1 MKKNLSIREKEKY
14 AHPFFKSLKM
24 KITAFIL
31 IVCVFQVTAKISY
44 SQEKIDLNFKQVPIN
59 KVFSEIKKQ
68 TSYKFFYNNSEI
80 DDKRLVSIKVKQA
93 SLSNVLSNLFTGY
106 QITYEI
112 INNQIVLK
120 KQVKKNKLK
129 TPVFTDDLK
138 TITGKI
144 TEEGS
149 DTPLPG
155 ASIIIEG
162 TEKGAVTNF
171 DGNFSIDANPGDVLV
186 ISFLGFETVKVPVT
200 DKDVY
205 NVQLKPAANQLDDI
219 VLVGSRVRARTDV
232 ERAVPVDVINSRD
245 LVNTGQ
251 TDLGQQVQF
260 TSPSFNSAKYG
271 VNGTTNYAEPATLRG
286 LAPDQSLALVNG
298 KRRHQFSALQLNVAP
313 GLGTIVT
320 DLNSIPTGAVK
331 RLEVLRDG
339 AAAQYGS
346 DAIAGIINI
355 SLNDQ
360 NDGGNLASTAGIYG
374 EGDGFTFKNSFNYG
388 FSLGKYKSYF
398 NFTLEFFRFD
408 GTNRS
413 DPYTGNIYSADD
425 AEEAAI
431 RAERGV
437 YPEEP
442 FVVGNYGANQNET
455 YQGFVNIGYPIGENW
470 KLYGFGGVS
479 RKDILAFGFFRN
491 PARASRAVPEIFPD
505 GYVPELPG
513 TSFDF
518 STAVGIERT
527 LKDGW
532 NYDFS
537 YNAGR
542 NYLDLFANNTTNP
555 SLGVASPTEFEVGRY
570 DFRQQIAE
578 VNISKSLQI
587 GNLESFDIA
596 LGAAFRNDRFLLIK
610 GSPESFAVGPLAASD
625 GKDIGSSARIGIAD
639 TDENDLSR
647 DNFGAYFD
655 IESDITKKWLLG
667 AALRFEDYSDFGSNL
682 SGKFAARYK
691 ITDNFSIRGSYNRG
705 FRAPSLGQIGNRVNT
720 SSAQNGEIIITRQI
734 SSDNPALAQLGVQ
747 DPEAEISNNFN
758 LGLTAKLFD
767 GSLLLTVD
775 AFQILI
781 DDRIAITDR
790 LRADDFPIIN
800 TLFENTREIRFF
812 TNQIDTQT
820 LGLDLVATYKKR
832 FSEKSNLNT
841 TLAFTFNE
849 TTIEDQ
855 RPIPSGLLQGADPAQ
870 ADKLLVGE
878 VAQQLIEVAQPRT
891 KLLFSLNYKYSKIAF
906 TSRVSHFGS
915 VIARD
920 RTIGDQKFTAKTL
933 TDLALSYDFSD
944 KFTFTVGSN
953 NIFDIYP
960 DKWRNFQDGDSE
972 QAASYADG
980 QIPYTRNANQFGFNG
995 AYYYLSTNIT
1005 F

>member
-1 MKKNLSIREKEKY
+1 MKKNLPIEEKEK
-14 AHPFFKSLKM
+14 HMHSFFKNLKM
-24 KITAFIL
+24 KITGLIL
-31 IVCVFQVTAKISY
+31 IVCAFQVTAKVSY
-44 SQEKIDLNFKQVPIN
+44 SQEKIDLDFNEVPIN

-68 TSYKFFYNNSEI
+68 TSYKFFYNTSEI
-80 DDKRLVSIKVKQA
+80 DDQRIISIKVREA
-93 SLSNVLSNLFTGY
+93 SLNDVLSKLFIGQY
-106 QITYEI
+106 ITYRL
-112 INNQIVLK
+112 INKQIVLK
-120 KQVKKNKLK
+120 KEILRNKQKAHELYEN
-129 TPVFTDDLK
+129 LK
-138 TITGKI
+138 TITGKV
-144 TEEGS
+144 TEEGTT
-149 DTPLPG
+149 TPLPG
-155 ASIIIEG
+155 ATVVIEG
-162 TEKGAVTNF
+162 TEKGTVTDF
-171 DGNFSIDANPGDVLV
+171 DGNFSLDANSGDILV
-186 ISFLGFETVKVPVT
+186 VSFLGFETIKIPIT
-200 DKDVY
+200 DKDEY
-205 NVQLKPAANQLDDI
+205 TIQLKPAASQLEDI
-219 VLVGSRVRARTDV
+219 VLVGSRARARTDV

-245 LVNTGQ
+245 LVSTGQ

-360 NDGGNLASTAGIYG
+360 NDGGNLASTAGLYG

-388 FSLGKYKSYF
+388 FRLGKDKSYF
-398 NFTLEFFRFD
+398 NFTLEVFRFD

-413 DPYTGNIYSADD
+413 DPYTGNVYSSDD

-518 STAVGIERT
+518 STAIGIERK

-578 VNISKSLQI
+578 ANITKSFEI
-587 GNLESFDIA
+587 GNLKSFDLAI
-596 LGAAFRNDRFLLIK
+596 GAAFRNDRFLLLQ

-625 GKDIGSSARIGIAD
+625 GKDIGSSARPGIAD

-647 DNFGAYFD
+647 DNFGFYVD
-655 IESDITKKWLLG
+655 IESDITEKWLLG
-667 AALRFEDYSDFGSNL
+667 TALRFENYSDFGSNL

-734 SSDNPALAQLGVQ
+734 SSDNPALAALGVK

-767 GSLLLTVD
+767 GNLLLTVD

-790 LRADDFPIIN
+790 LSADDFPIIN

-820 LGLDLVATYKKR
+820 IGLDVVATYKNR
-832 FSEKSNLNT
+832 FSEKSNLTT

-855 RPIPSGLLQGADPAQ
+855 RPIPKGLLEGADPGE

-891 KLLFSLNYKYSKIAF
+891 KLLFSLNYKYSKLAF
-906 TSRVSHFGS
+906 TSRISHFGS
-915 VIARD
+915 VIAKD

-933 TDLALSYDFSD
+933 TDLALSYDFSE
-944 KFTFTVGSN
+944 KFTLTLGSN
-953 NIFDIYP
+953 NVFDVFP
-960 DKWRNFQDGDSE
+960 DKWRNFQDGDAE
-972 QAASYADG
+972 QAASYANG
-980 QIPYTRNANQFGFNG
+980 QIPFTRNANQFGFNG